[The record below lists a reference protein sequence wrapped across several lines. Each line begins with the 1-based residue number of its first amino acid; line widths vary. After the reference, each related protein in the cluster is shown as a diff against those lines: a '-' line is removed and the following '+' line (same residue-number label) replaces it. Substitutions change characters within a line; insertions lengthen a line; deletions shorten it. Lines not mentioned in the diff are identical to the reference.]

1 MSCCKATRPFRG
13 FPGKN
18 LKFNTLW
25 DLISSI
31 LGTIRV
37 TSFSQTLT
45 LESVQKYCSVLNR
58 TSKIGGVKWSE
69 SQRFPV
75 ACRLPVTTQ
84 KSDRNVCL
92 VHSSIDFQIKSVKLN
107 IISVGYPNKDE
118 RRKMSFIT
126 QSKTVLTRLI
136 DTAFIRFYST
146 QTQCLFWGGAF
157 MYVGVVFQSFN
168 SFEKN
173 KKGRHPHENRNTI
186 KCHFLFRF
194 VGKNGLALCTVLLYV
209 YTFSIS
215 LPHLWSEY
223 RSDMKEKRCLASP
236 NWKTF
241 INRKRN
247 SYTELI

>member
-1 MSCCKATRPFRG
+1 M
-13 FPGKN
+13 
-18 LKFNTLW
+18 
-25 DLISSI
+25 
-31 LGTIRV
+31 
-37 TSFSQTLT
+37 
-45 LESVQKYCSVLNR
+45 
-58 TSKIGGVKWSE
+58 
-69 SQRFPV
+69 
-75 ACRLPVTTQ
+75 
-84 KSDRNVCL
+84 
-92 VHSSIDFQIKSVKLN
+92 HSSIDFQIKSVKLN
-107 IISVGYPNKDE
+107 IISVGYPTKDE

-136 DTAFIRFYST
+136 DMAFIRFFST

-209 YTFSIS
+209 YKFSIS

-223 RSDMKEKRCLASP
+223 RSDMKEKRCLASS

>member
-1 MSCCKATRPFRG
+1 MVWKPTVSRRLQT
-13 FPGKN
+13 
-18 LKFNTLW
+18 
-25 DLISSI
+25 SSNNPEV
-31 LGTIRV
+31 R
-37 TSFSQTLT
+37 
-45 LESVQKYCSVLNR
+45 
-58 TSKIGGVKWSE
+58 SE
-69 SQRFPV
+69 
-75 ACRLPVTTQ
+75 RL
-84 KSDRNVCL
+84 
-92 VHSSIDFQIKSVKLN
+92 SSALFDWLQIKSVKLN

-136 DTAFIRFYST
+136 DTAFIRFFST

-168 SFEKN
+168 LFEKN
-173 KKGRHPHENRNTI
+173 KKGRHPHENRNTV

-223 RSDMKEKRCLASP
+223 RSDMKEKRCLASS

-241 INRKRN
+241 INRKIN

>member
-1 MSCCKATRPFRG
+1 M
-13 FPGKN
+13 
-18 LKFNTLW
+18 
-25 DLISSI
+25 ISSI
-31 LGTIRV
+31 LGNIRV

-69 SQRFPV
+69 SQRFPF

-107 IISVGYPNKDE
+107 IISVGYPNKDK

-126 QSKTVLTRLI
+126 HSKTVLTRLI
-136 DTAFIRFYST
+136 DTAFIRFFST

-168 SFEKN
+168 LFEKN
-173 KKGRHPHENRNTI
+173 KKGRHPHENRNTV
-186 KCHFLFRF
+186 KYHFLFRF
-194 VGKNGLALCTVLLYV
+194 VGKNGLALCRVLLYV

-215 LPHLWSEY
+215 LPHL
-223 RSDMKEKRCLASP
+223 
-236 NWKTF
+236 
-241 INRKRN
+241 
-247 SYTELI
+247 